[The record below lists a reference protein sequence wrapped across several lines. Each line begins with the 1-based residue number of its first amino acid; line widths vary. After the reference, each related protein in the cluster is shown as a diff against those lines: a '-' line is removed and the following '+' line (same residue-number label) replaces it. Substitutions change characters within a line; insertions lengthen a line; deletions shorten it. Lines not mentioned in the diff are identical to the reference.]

1 MKIRILFVIM
11 IFLTVP
17 NMVLAEQAPPDLSRY
32 WQSLT
37 IDERICFLNGHN
49 DGSLKVFL
57 EIYGMISQPLN
68 KYESD
73 NLEQLF
79 TEMYVN
85 YDAIDVTV
93 LSNVISELYNEPANS
108 YIEIGD
114 VVRISRDKIQ
124 GKSVDNKL
132 LKARERVQEYYNRLN
147 LQEK

>member
-1 MKIRILFVIM
+1 
-11 IFLTVP
+11 
-17 NMVLAEQAPPDLSRY
+17 
-32 WQSLT
+32 
-37 IDERICFLNGHN
+37 
-49 DGSLKVFL
+49 
-57 EIYGMISQPLN
+57 
-68 KYESD
+68 
-73 NLEQLF
+73 
-79 TEMYVN
+79 MYVN

-132 LKARERVQEYYNRLN
+132 LKAREKVQEYYNRLN

>member
-1 MKIRILFVIM
+1 MKIRILLLIM

-17 NMVLAEQAPPDLSRY
+17 NIVLAEQAPPDLSRY

-57 EIYGMISQPLN
+57 EIYGMISPPLN
-68 KYESD
+68 KTESD

-132 LKARERVQEYYNRLN
+132 LKARKKVQEFYNRLN
-147 LQEK
+147 LKEK

>member
-1 MKIRILFVIM
+1 
-11 IFLTVP
+11 
-17 NMVLAEQAPPDLSRY
+17 
-32 WQSLT
+32 
-37 IDERICFLNGHN
+37 
-49 DGSLKVFL
+49 
-57 EIYGMISQPLN
+57 
-68 KYESD
+68 
-73 NLEQLF
+73 
-79 TEMYVN
+79 
-85 YDAIDVTV
+85 V

>member
-1 MKIRILFVIM
+1 MKIRILFLIM
-11 IFLTVP
+11 IFLTKP
-17 NMVLAEQAPPDLSRY
+17 NIVLAEQTPPDLSRY

-68 KYESD
+68 KSESD
-73 NLEQLF
+73 KREQLF
-79 TEMYVN
+79 TEMYIN

-93 LSNVISELYNEPANS
+93 LSNVISELYNGPANS
-108 YIEIGD
+108 YVEIGD
-114 VVRISRDKIQ
+114 MVRISRDKIQ

-132 LKARERVQEYYNRLN
+132 LKARKKVQEFYNRLN
-147 LQEK
+147 LKEK